1 MGTYNSHFN
10 GIEVQSTRRLT
21 DTNAVTLFCPVGPL
35 RSPLM
40 NIISVYRKQA
50 FITSSRL
57 EARQLNYT
65 VLHTCAHQ
73 NCATLPRIFSCLQ
86 CPLLYA
92 SWGGH
97 LFSFGVL
104 LCNLFFFPSFILS
117 SQSPLSLSKRSPF
130 QNYYTWI
137 SAVALRVGL
146 HLCPISAIKI
156 HRHSPH
162 GPANS
167 VVHQLTYKPAFL
179 KMYEKCILPNCNWD
193 TGSLIVWF
201 HQNCRGFMPKLSGS

>member
-104 LCNLFFFPSFILS
+104 SCNLFFFPSFILS

-146 HLCPISAIKI
+146 HLCPIRVLLKYTDTHHMDQQTLWFISSHISL
-156 HRHSPH
+156 H
-162 GPANS
+162 
-167 VVHQLTYKPAFL
+167 FL
-179 KMYEKCILPNCNWD
+179 KCMRNAYFQ
-193 TGSLIVWF
+193 IVIGT
-201 HQNCRGFMPKLSGS
+201 QVV

>member
-104 LCNLFFFPSFILS
+104 SCNLFFFPSFILS

-130 QNYYTWI
+130 QNYYTFCCC
-137 SAVALRVGL
+137 SACWPPSVSNQ
-146 HLCPISAIKI
+146 SAIK
-156 HRHSPH
+156 
-162 GPANS
+162 NT
-167 VVHQLTYKPAFL
+167 QTLTTWTSKL
-179 KMYEKCILPNCNWD
+179 C
-193 TGSLIVWF
+193 GSSAHI
-201 HQNCRGFMPKLSGS
+201 